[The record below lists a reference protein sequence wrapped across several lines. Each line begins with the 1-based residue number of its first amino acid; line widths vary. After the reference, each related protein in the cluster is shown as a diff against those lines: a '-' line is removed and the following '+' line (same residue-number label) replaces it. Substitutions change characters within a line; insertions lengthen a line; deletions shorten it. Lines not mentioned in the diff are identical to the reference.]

1 VAADLILHETRT
13 RLRVRVPGGADAE
26 RIRETVRRIA
36 GVRSMRTNARLDC
49 MIVHHDGDARTR
61 AGVLRT
67 IRQQVRD
74 DADGSATAAP
84 RPPGQAGVA
93 WATAATAATAAL
105 AAALPVLPAGW
116 RPGAGLGL
124 VAVRAAVQV
133 RRADAD
139 APAVLLDSMSLGALA
154 LTGQTPV
161 VSASVLLRLIA
172 EALSARLV
180 RQVDALLQDVLP
192 RAADTY
198 PVRRPED
205 ARPMRRRLRQVRP
218 GDRLTLV
225 GGDVVPVDGCVMTG
239 AATLHS
245 VMVTGATRAVAPGE
259 HVRAGERLV
268 DGDLE
273 VLAEC
278 DAASSRLERLRA
290 QVVHAIASHDPV
302 GRLAPDLERWIS
314 LPLTGAAVVL
324 GLTGDGARAAAML
337 QADPMRGLDLALP
350 VAREAAQYALA
361 RHGLLGAGLVST
373 ERLAGARTL
382 LLQDTAVLSTGRWAL
397 AESWHEPG
405 GDAGRVLE
413 WLAALAGVP
422 ETALATGG
430 IADATVR
437 GWLHEGA
444 LLRIGSH
451 ELHLAGGRRLERI
464 WGLSMPTARPEH
476 HGDALQRTFAFVAQ
490 GRTVATFTL
499 SCALRPDVLRRLAR
513 LRALG
518 FERIAVVVED
528 DGDASP
534 AATGHPTWQ
543 RVEGVAGL
551 AHSPAAI
558 RAWLDAEGR
567 ADGPVVFVH
576 TVLRDLVP
584 PGGLSLAPANADTG
598 AHAVLLGDPLASLER
613 TRALALR
620 VRRRLRAQQNLAVA
634 SNAALMTASA
644 LRWQPPMATAL
655 LHHGFALAV
664 LLDSLL
670 LERLAVAGRTPLR
683 SPAATKHA
691 NDSEGN
697 EHEDR

>member
-1 VAADLILHETRT
+1 MEDDLILHETRT
-13 RLRVRVPGGADAE
+13 RLRVRGPRGRDADRVGETMRRVP
-26 RIRETVRRIA
+26 
-36 GVRSMRTNARLDC
+36 GVRSVRTNARLAC
-49 MIVHHDGDARTR
+49 VIVHHDGQARTR
-61 AGVLRT
+61 AAVLRT
-67 IRQQVRD
+67 LREPPLEGPVGP
-74 DADGSATAAP
+74 APGAA
-84 RPPGQAGVA
+84 RPSGPVPLA
-93 WATAATAATAAL
+93 WATAAL
-105 AAALPVLPAGW
+105 AAALPVLPTGW

-124 VAVRAAVQV
+124 VAARAASQL
-133 RRADAD
+133 RRGDAD
-139 APAVLLDSMSLGALA
+139 APAVLLDSVSLGALSV
-154 LTGQTPV
+154 TGQAPV
-161 VSASVLLRLIA
+161 VAASVLLRLIS

-180 RQVDALLQDVLP
+180 HQADALLQDVLP
-192 RAADTY
+192 RAADAY
-198 PVRRPED
+198 PVQRPGD
-205 ARPMRRRLRQVRP
+205 ARPLRRPLRQVRP
-218 GDRLTLV
+218 GDRLGLAE
-225 GGDVVPVDGCVMTG
+225 GDVVPVDGCVTSG
-239 AATLHS
+239 AAALHS

-268 DGDLE
+268 DGRLE
-273 VLAEC
+273 VLAES

-290 QVVHAIASHDPV
+290 QVAHAIASQDPV

-382 LLQDTAVLSTGRWAL
+382 LLQDTAVLSEGRWML
-397 AESWHEPG
+397 ADAWTEPG
-405 GDAGRVLE
+405 GDAGRLLH

-422 ETALATGG
+422 ETALETGG
-430 IADATVR
+430 IADVTVR
-437 GWLHEGA
+437 DWIRQGA
-444 LLRIGSH
+444 LLRIGGH

-464 WGLSMPTARPEH
+464 WGLSMPAARPGRQ
-476 HGDALQRTFAFVAQ
+476 GDALQRTFAFVAQ
-490 GRTVATFTL
+490 GRAVATFTL
-499 SCALRPDVLRRLAR
+499 SCAHRPDVGRRLGR

-534 AATGHPTWQ
+534 AAPGRGTWG
-543 RVEGVAGL
+543 RIEGIVGL

-567 ADGPVVFVH
+567 TDGPVVIVH

-584 PGGLSLAPANADTG
+584 PGGLSLTPANADTG
-598 AHAVLLGDPLASLER
+598 AHGVLLGDPLASLEHA
-613 TRALALR
+613 RALAVR

-634 SNAALMTASA
+634 ANAALMTASA
-644 LRWQPPMATAL
+644 LRWLPPMATAL

-664 LLDSLL
+664 LLDGLL
-670 LERLAVAGRTPLR
+670 LERLSVAERTPV
-683 SPAATKHA
+683 PTPVTTKHS
-691 NDSEGN
+691 NDSDGGE
-697 EHEDR
+697 RT